1 MSRLVGA
8 TGFEPASDSAATN
21 GGISL
26 YENTLRPGAAIALHR
41 DDLSFPQ
48 SSLNDSVA
56 SELPLAVQRLARL
69 WPFLPVHVR
78 ETLLIV
84 AEAAVR
90 TSGEKGDDV

>member
-1 MSRLVGA
+1 MP
-8 TGFEPASDSAATN
+8 T
-21 GGISL
+21 
-26 YENTLRPGAAIALHR
+26 PGAANALHR
-41 DDLSFPQ
+41 NDLTFPQ
-48 SSLNDSVA
+48 SSLNDAIA

-90 TSGEKGDDV
+90 TGGEGSDDV